1 MNCNTGFG
9 FGAKFV
15 EPESVEGITAY
26 AILFFYISTGNGT
39 TSLLMNIV
47 WYIFGEFE

>member
-9 FGAKFV
+9 FGAKLV
-15 EPESVEGITAY
+15 EPESVERRTAS
-26 AILFFYISTGNGT
+26 AIIIYISTGNGT
-39 TSLLMNIV
+39 TLLMNLV

>member
-15 EPESVEGITAY
+15 EPESVEGRTAS
-26 AILFFYISTGNGT
+26 AIIIYISTGNGT

>member
-15 EPESVEGITAY
+15 EPEYVEGRTAS
-26 AILFFYISTGNGT
+26 AIINYISTGNGT
-39 TSLLMNIV
+39 SLLMNLV
-47 WYIFGEFE
+47 WYIFGEFK